1 VIVIKFGRDYGG
13 GSDKFTFSLVD
24 TPGPCSSFLVAVLT
38 YLEGDK
44 KDVGIMPGGTHRNYS
59 WVLERVDG

>member
-1 VIVIKFGRDYGG
+1 MIVIKFGRDYGG
-13 GSDKFTFSLVD
+13 GSDKFTIPLIN
-24 TPGPCSSFLVAVLT
+24 TPGACSFFLLAVLT

-44 KDVGIMPGGTHRNYS
+44 KDVGKKPGGTHRNYS